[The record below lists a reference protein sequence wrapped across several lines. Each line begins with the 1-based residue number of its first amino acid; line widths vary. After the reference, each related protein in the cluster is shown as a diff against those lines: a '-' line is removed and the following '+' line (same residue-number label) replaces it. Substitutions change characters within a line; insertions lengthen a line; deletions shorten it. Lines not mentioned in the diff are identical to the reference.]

1 MQNQGRSKR
10 PLVGSRKSMSILQA
24 ILQDP
29 VPMDVYI
36 ALRPDGVLGSGTEA
50 DPWTG
55 GDHDNTV
62 TTEIECRC

>member
-1 MQNQGRSKR
+1 
-10 PLVGSRKSMSILQA
+10 
-24 ILQDP
+24 
-29 VPMDVYI
+29 MDVYI